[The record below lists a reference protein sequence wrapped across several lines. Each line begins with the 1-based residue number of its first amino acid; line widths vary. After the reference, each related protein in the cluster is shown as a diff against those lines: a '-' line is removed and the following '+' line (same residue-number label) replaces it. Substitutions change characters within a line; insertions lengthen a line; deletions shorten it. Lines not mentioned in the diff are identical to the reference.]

1 MRSPTVECEHEGQA
15 EVLDDSSLLNNAQR
29 NGHNAKL
36 AWILPKFSISDGY
49 ATNRGKQP
57 ITFHQLVKISPPPS
71 PTLALSFVLYD
82 SGASK
87 LGQIPIKLRQNAGIC
102 LDLPVVWAQGDGFRE
117 GFEAGREKNF
127 QTGFDLGYKLGF
139 QLCHDMALQ
148 ATKKQINE
156 KAVAAYK
163 PPADNCVI
171 CSMNNED
178 KMMQL
183 PLEDIVEKQRLSFVH
198 S

>member
-1 MRSPTVECEHEGQA
+1 MLGEGLDQLPQPEQSLCICEMERGLGKMCA
-15 EVLDDSSLLNNAQR
+15 DFWLFNASLAQR

-102 LDLPVVWAQGDGFRE
+102 LDLPVVWAQG
-117 GFEAGREKNF
+117 N
-127 QTGFDLGYKLGF
+127 
-139 QLCHDMALQ
+139 
-148 ATKKQINE
+148 
-156 KAVAAYK
+156 AVAK
-163 PPADNCVI
+163 PNYLGKAGKTI
-171 CSMNNED
+171 
-178 KMMQL
+178 
-183 PLEDIVEKQRLSFVH
+183 
-198 S
+198 